1 MSWTQEHSAN
11 GLQNR
16 RKRVGSRK
24 EQALQKQIIDY
35 VRYAMRYNGRP
46 LTDWLFHVPNGG
58 ARSVVEGAIFKG
70 LGVKP
75 GVPDLVLPI
84 LSGGYGGLWIELKDQ
99 DRPLTDAQS
108 DYHQRLREAGQCVT
122 TSRSLDEVVQLI
134 SSYMLKAPGQFEHR
148 VARTT

>member
-1 MSWTQEHSAN
+1 MAQPLRPLALPDLRPKTSLAQAVSGMSWTQEHSAN

-84 LSGGYGGLWIELKDQ
+84 LSGGYCG
-99 DRPLTDAQS
+99 
-108 DYHQRLREAGQCVT
+108 
-122 TSRSLDEVVQLI
+122 
-134 SSYMLKAPGQFEHR
+134 SSSKT
-148 VARTT
+148 RTGR